1 MKDHDNEP
9 CFVGIDAGM
18 AFLDAALY
26 LQGMAKRFDNHAD
39 GIAALLDWLSLY
51 DPVKVVI
58 EATGGLEYDAAR
70 KLTDAGFAVAVVNP
84 ARTAA
89 FRAMAGKIAKT
100 DLLDAKLL
108 AEFAARMNP
117 EPGGVPDE
125 GQKRLKDLVAR
136 RRQLVALIVEERNRL
151 PSATD
156 AAVKRS
162 LQAIIA
168 MLNEERLKIEAELIA
183 QIEQDAALAHR
194 YRLLQTIPAIGPIV
208 AATLVTEMPELGT
221 MTPKEVA
228 SLSGL
233 APHNN
238 DSGKRRGIRN
248 IRGGRSCVRAALYMA
263 AIVAMRHNTVMK
275 DTYTRLLANGKP
287 KKIAIVVL
295 MRKLM
300 IIANQ
305 IIKQDRPWQPNYKME
320 KISN

>member
-1 MKDHDNEP
+1 MNEYEP
-9 CFVGIDAGM
+9 CFAGIDVGM
-18 AFLDAALY
+18 AFLDVALY
-26 LQGMAKRFDNHAD
+26 PQGAVTRFDNHAE
-39 GIAALLDWLSLY
+39 GIAALLAWLCAHQ
-51 DPVKVVI
+51 PVKIVI
-58 EATGGLEYDAAR
+58 EATGGLEYEASRALKD
-70 KLTDAGFAVAVVNP
+70 KGFAVAVVNP

-100 DLLDAKLL
+100 DRLDARLL

-117 EPGGVPDE
+117 DEGGIPDE

-156 AAVKRS
+156 HAVKSS

-168 MLNEERLKIEAELIA
+168 LLNAERIKIEAELVA
-183 QIEQDAALAHR
+183 QIEQDAVLAHR
-194 YRLLQTIPAIGPIV
+194 YKLLQTIPAIGPVV
-208 AATLVTEMPELGT
+208 ATTLVTEMPELGT

-238 DSGKRRGIRN
+238 DSGKRRGVRN

-263 AIVAMRHNTVMK
+263 AIVAMRHNPAMK
-275 DTYTRLLANGKP
+275 ETYLRLVANGKP
-287 KKIAIVVL
+287 KKLAIVVI
-295 MRKLM
+295 MRKLV
-300 IIANQ
+300 IVANQ
-305 IIKQDRPWQPNYKME
+305 IVKQDRPWQHDYKME